1 MKIFQ
6 NVALIKEQFKKK
18 KIKQINKK
26 TNRQKA
32 LLMVVRH
39 AHVNAPDG

>member
-6 NVALIKEQFKKK
+6 NVALIKEQFKK